1 MIATDCGLRVS
12 PAFARRTLATLGSIV
27 MLTLLLTRGGHGQ
40 ESGNTQTSD
49 TPSGNTDPADSRTC
63 GSPAASGVSEAAGF
77 APRVDLPIVDPAEV
91 GLNGDRLER
100 LVPMIEAAV
109 ERRQMPGCVVAIGR
123 HGRLAWLRAFGQK
136 RLLPAPEP
144 MTVDTVFD
152 LASLTKP
159 IATGTSVMILV
170 ERGQLRLRDKVSE
183 HIEGFAEGG
192 KEAIT
197 VEQLMT
203 HQSGLIADNDLT
215 DYAQGPAEA
224 WQRIVRAPV
233 AHEPSTKFVY
243 SDVGFIVLGEL
254 IRKASGQDVDAFSR
268 AHVFQPLGMSETG
281 FQPSEPLRQRAA
293 PTEQRDGTWIQGEV
307 HDPRAYRL
315 GGIAGHAGLFSTA
328 RDLAIYAQ
336 MMLQRGQYQGRQI
349 LSFPAVARMTTAVP
363 IANALRSPS
372 WDKLSGYS
380 SNRAELFTA
389 SAFGHGG
396 FTGTVIWIDPEL
408 DLFFIF
414 LSNRV
419 HPDGKGNVNHLAGK
433 LATMVVASLDAP
445 EMPVPPE
452 LSR

>member
-1 MIATDCGLRVS
+1 
-12 PAFARRTLATLGSIV
+12 
-27 MLTLLLTRGGHGQ
+27 MLMLLLTRVGHVQ
-40 ESGNTQTSD
+40 ESRNTQPGD
-49 TPSGNTDPADSRTC
+49 TRSGNTDPDDARTC
-63 GSPAASGVSEAAGF
+63 GSPAASEASEAAGF
-77 APRVDLPIVDPAEV
+77 APRIDLPVVDPATV
-91 GLNGDRLER
+91 GFDGDRLER

-203 HQSGLIADNDLT
+203 HQSGLIADNDLAE
-215 DYAQGPAEA
+215 YAQGPAEA
-224 WQRIVRAPV
+224 WQRIVRAPA
-233 AHEPSTKFVY
+233 AHEPGTKFVY

-254 IRKASGQDVDAFSR
+254 IRKASGQDVHAFSR

-293 PTEQRDGTWIQGEV
+293 PTEQRDGVWIQGEV

-336 MMLQRGQYQGRQI
+336 TMLQRGQYQGRQI
-349 LSFPAVARMTTAVP
+349 LSFPAVARMTAAVP
-363 IANALRSPS
+363 IANALRSPG

-408 DLFFIF
+408 DMFFIF

-433 LATMVVASLDAP
+433 LATMAVASLRDPDLILPLSSEAP
-445 EMPVPPE
+445 NPLHGPGRSP
-452 LSR
+452 